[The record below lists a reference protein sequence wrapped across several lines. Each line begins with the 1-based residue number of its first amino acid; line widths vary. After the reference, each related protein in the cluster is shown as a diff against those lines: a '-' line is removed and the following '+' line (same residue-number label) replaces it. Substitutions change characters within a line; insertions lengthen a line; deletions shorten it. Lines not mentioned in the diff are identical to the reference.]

1 MITMGETDEL
11 CDTRIGHSGCG
22 HGGILSGCL
31 CLVMCIDA
39 LTVKPKRVG

>member
-22 HGGILSGCL
+22 HGGILSWRVR
-31 CLVMCIDA
+31 LVTQFKYCQCHI
-39 LTVKPKRVG
+39 